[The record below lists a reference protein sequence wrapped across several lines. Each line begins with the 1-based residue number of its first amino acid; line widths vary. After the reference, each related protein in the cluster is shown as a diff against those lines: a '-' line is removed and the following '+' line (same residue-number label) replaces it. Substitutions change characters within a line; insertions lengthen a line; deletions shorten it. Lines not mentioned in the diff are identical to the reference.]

1 MRVGGETTMSTL
13 DRQKKH
19 RDNAIGISLSY
30 LLKS

>member
-19 RDNAIGISLSY
+19 RDNVTVISLLY